1 MTNYSDTAQWSRVHR
16 RITNPLTEPKRQV
29 IIMPTVLR
37 HDGLRVVIYPND
49 HRPPHVHV
57 FDGDGEAVI
66 ELDPVAVR
74 EHFEIRQQNVMR
86 AVRLVT
92 ESREFLMAKWRKIHG

>member
-1 MTNYSDTAQWSRVHR
+1 M
-16 RITNPLTEPKRQV
+16 
-29 IIMPTVLR
+29 
-37 HDGLRVVIYPND
+37 
-49 HRPPHVHV
+49 
-57 FDGDGEAVI
+57 I